1 MTMLSIIQD
10 VADRVGIPRPTS
22 VTSSTDQQIRQL
34 FSLLNEE
41 GSELSKRGD
50 WQGLTAEW
58 TFTTTES
65 TIQTNSPIPPDLD
78 RFISDSFFNRTQ
90 VRKLIGPITP
100 QEFQRI
106 QAQPVYNK
114 VYLSF
119 RERRGQIMISP
130 PPPDG
135 NLIAYEYVS
144 AYWAASSTGTA
155 KEAFT
160 ADDDTTYLPENIM
173 KMGLRWRWKH
183 AKGLDY
189 AEDMDTYERAATKA
203 LANDGGMRALDV
215 AGDEIPY
222 ALWGAN
228 IPETGYGR

>member
-10 VADRVGIPRPTS
+10 VADRVGIPRPTT
-22 VTSSTDQQIRQL
+22 VVGSTDQQVRQL
-34 FSLLNEE
+34 YALLNEE

-50 WQGLTAEW
+50 WQSLTSEW
-58 TFTTTES
+58 TFTTNAA
-65 TIQTNSPIPPDLD
+65 TIQTGDPIPPDLD
-78 RFISDSFFNRTQ
+78 RFIADSFFNRTQ

-106 QAQPVYNK
+106 QAQPVYTR

-119 RERRGQIMISP
+119 RERDGQILISP
-130 PPPDG
+130 PPPEG
-135 NLIAYEYVS
+135 NLIAYEYIS
-144 AYWAASSTGTA
+144 NLWARSGSGTP
-155 KEAFT
+155 KESFT
-160 ADDDTTYLPENIM
+160 ADDDTSYLPENIL

-189 AEDMDTYERAATKA
+189 AEDMATYERAADKA
-203 LANDGGMRALDV
+203 LGNDGGARALDLT
-215 AGDEIPY
+215 GTDIPY

-228 IPETGYGR
+228 IPEGNFGL